1 MKLFETHFEEYI
13 KEVTRF
19 NLHKDLEKIYDKFP
33 VSIENLNNIIF
44 YGPSGVG
51 KYSQMLYS
59 IQKYSPTKL
68 RYEKKMCINY
78 LDKSQY
84 FLKISDI
91 HYEVDMSLLG
101 CNAKTLWNC
110 IYYQIMDSITTKQ
123 IKKGIVVCK
132 NFHTVHSELLEIF
145 YNYMNHSK
153 NIIFLFISET
163 IGFIP
168 QNITQCCKI
177 ISLSKPSK
185 TNLKKCFSISKYDD
199 VTNLKYLK
207 ISNIQCINYY
217 KKLCE
222 EIITYILDYE
232 NIDFLKLRE
241 LLYDMFIYQHNIDTC
256 IWYISSY
263 IIKNNYL
270 SDEVLENYLI
280 KLYQFYVFFN
290 NNYRPIY
297 HLENLMLYLC
307 SSIHGL

>member
-19 NLHKDLEKIYDKFP
+19 NLHKDLEKIYYKFP
-33 VSIENLNNIIF
+33 DSIENLNNIIF

-123 IKKGIVVCK
+123 IKKTHIRKILAFITKFPV
-132 NFHTVHSELLEIF
+132 
-145 YNYMNHSK
+145 SK
-153 NIIFLFISET
+153 LN
-163 IGFIP
+163 G
-168 QNITQCCKI
+168 KI
-177 ISLSKPSK
+177 IKRSK
-185 TNLKKCFSISKYDD
+185 SIL
-199 VTNLKYLK
+199 N
-207 ISNIQCINYY
+207 
-217 KKLCE
+217 E
-222 EIITYILDYE
+222 
-232 NIDFLKLRE
+232 
-241 LLYDMFIYQHNIDTC
+241 
-256 IWYISSY
+256 
-263 IIKNNYL
+263 
-270 SDEVLENYLI
+270 
-280 KLYQFYVFFN
+280 
-290 NNYRPIY
+290 
-297 HLENLMLYLC
+297 
-307 SSIHGL
+307 

>member
-19 NLHKDLEKIYDKFP
+19 NLHKDLKKIYDKFP
-33 VSIENLNNIIF
+33 SSIEDMSNIIF
-44 YGPSGVG
+44 YGPAGVG

-59 IQKYSPTKL
+59 IQKYSPTEL

-91 HYEVDMSLLG
+91 HYEVDMSILG

-123 IKKGIVVCK
+123 IKKGIIVCK
-132 NFHTVHSELLEIF
+132 NFHTIHSELLEIF

-153 NIIFLFISET
+153 NIIFIFVTEN

-168 QNITQCCKI
+168 NNIIQRCKV
-177 ISLSKPSK
+177 ISIAKPTK
-185 TNLKKCFSISKYDD
+185 THIKQCFSISKHRD
-199 VTNLKYLK
+199 VDNLKYLK
-207 ISNIQCINYY
+207 MTDITSINYHE
-217 KKLCE
+217 KLCN
-222 EIITYILDYE
+222 EIVCYIIDYK
-232 NIDFLKLRE
+232 NIDFLRLRE
-241 LLYDMFIYQHNIDTC
+241 LLYDIFIYQHNIDNC
-256 IWYISSY
+256 IWYITSY
-263 IIKNNYL
+263 MINHNYFCKKT
-270 SDEVLENYLI
+270 LENYLI